1 TLAPMSWRAVISGID
16 GASRTS
22 SVLGLK
28 VRPKTAT
35 VLPRSTPANEIETFR
50 AMARLRVSLT
60 LSTASR
66 MRIGT
71 SWSCAVLIS
80 ARTSFGKH
88 EPPKP
93 GPACRNFGP
102 IRLSNPS
109 PRATSCT
116 SAPTRSQ
123 RSAISLMKVILVA
136 RNAFAAY
143 LMSSAVRRLVSGIE
157 DRSLIQ
163 VQWRVDLSRD
173 LLGTLV
179 IGANDDAIRMLEIMD
194 RGAFAQEFRIR
205 HDGKVRIAPELSN
218 DALNLVAGANRH
230 SRFGDDD
237 GEPLECLGDFARR
250 SVNAGQIGMSVPATR
265 WSAHR
270 DEHGA
275 GGAHRP
281 SH

>member
-1 TLAPMSWRAVISGID
+1 MSWRAVISGID

-80 ARTSFGKH
+80 ARTSLGKH

-102 IRLSNPS
+102 IRLSSPM

-116 SAPTRSQ
+116 SAPTFSA
-123 RSAISLMKVILVA
+123 RSAISLIKVIFVA
-136 RNAFAAY
+136 RNALAAY
-143 LMSSAVRRLVSGIE
+143 LISSAVGRPVELVHKLA
-157 DRSLIQ
+157 RA
-163 VQWRVDLSRD
+163 R
-173 LLGTLV
+173 
-179 IGANDDAIRMLEIMD
+179 IGGADDDTVGKLEIAD
-194 RGAFAQEFRIR
+194 SSAFAEELWVG
-205 HDGKVRIAPELSN
+205 HDGIVGVGASFAD
-218 DALNLVAGANRH
+218 DALNLIARAYGNCRLCY
-230 SRFGDDD
+230 DD
-237 GEPLECLGDFARR
+237 GESVEGARDLARSVIDETQICEPVAATRR
-250 SVNAGQIGMSVPATR
+250 SADRNEYSIGFG
-265 WSAHR
+265 HR
-270 DEHGA
+270 TAEF
-275 GGAHRP
+275 RREF
-281 SH
+281 